1 VFFKIDTVI
10 FRKPCL
16 GGLAVAEQLGAVVDA
31 SGDDLALVRVRD
43 VAAFLALSRSKVYEL
58 MGDGTLPFKKI
69 GKSRRIP
76 RWAMLQLATQG
87 AELT

>member
-1 VFFKIDTVI
+1 MV
-10 FRKPCL
+10 PQQ
-16 GGLAVAEQLGAVVDA
+16 LADLP
-31 SGDDLALVRVRD
+31 SNDLALLRVRD

-76 RWAMLQLATQG
+76 RWAMLQLASQG
-87 AELT
+87 AEVS

>member
-1 VFFKIDTVI
+1 MTEHQRWVEEVT
-10 FRKPCL
+10 
-16 GGLAVAEQLGAVVDA
+16 
-31 SGDDLALVRVRD
+31 GDDLALVRVRD

-76 RWAMLQLATQG
+76 RWAMIELATKG
-87 AELT
+87 VPV